1 MSKKFDTRQ
10 NSGLPSKIFYASTKG
25 IFETTLVI
33 LLDLKFRPVDF
44 EIKKVAMIFIQKNAT
59 KTVRDSY
66 QWICMI
72 TRLKL
77 LEH

>member
-10 NSGLPSKIFYASTKG
+10 ILGLPSKMFDASAKN

-44 EIKKVAMIFIQKNAT
+44 EIKKVAMIFIKKKMPPKQFVIYINGFA
-59 KTVRDSY
+59 
-66 QWICMI
+66 
-72 TRLKL
+72 
-77 LEH
+77 

>member
-1 MSKKFDTRQ
+1 M
-10 NSGLPSKIFYASTKG
+10 PSKIFDASVKS

-44 EIKKVAMIFIQKNAT
+44 EIKKIAMIFIQKENAT
-59 KTVRDSY
+59 KTVRDLY

-77 LEH
+77 LER

>member
-10 NSGLPSKIFYASTKG
+10 NEGLNSKFFYASAKS

-59 KTVRDSY
+59 KTVRDLY